1 MLYKYKGLNKEG
13 KRTKGTISAS
23 SIDEAKTKLR
33 TQGIFY
39 DTLEPTREFSF
50 KGMVSR
56 RPMPNT
62 LLSNF
67 AKELGSYLN
76 AGNMTIMTALKLM
89 EKQHRKEK
97 QYYAFLNATK
107 TMVEEGKSLAVAL
120 SEQKV
125 YQLPDFFLQSIKV
138 AGEGG
143 KMVEVLNNMSHFF
156 ASQSRIRQQVINAMI
171 YPLFILIVAMGMTV
185 FLLIY
190 VVPKITGIFEDTHQ
204 ELPGITQFVL
214 GASHFLGAHYVGI
227 LVGFLAAIILGKI
240 AYSKIRPFHYM
251 VDAVMLRL
259 PIVGKLTQNHELGR
273 FSYIISLMLDSGVP
287 YTQAVTMA
295 SSTFGNLAIRD
306 LFEQV
311 SAKVTEGNK
320 LSNALYSA
328 GGTVKLKSNFL
339 QTLAL
344 GEESSNVASVMGSLS
359 ELYSE
364 ENEQGIDRLLK
375 MVEPVMMLLIGGIVG
390 VIVMAM
396 LLPIFSM
403 SLGAKL

>member
-1 MLYKYKGLNKEG
+1 MLFKYKGLEKEG

-23 SIDEAKTKLR
+23 SLDEAKTKLR
-33 TQGIFY
+33 AQGVYY
-39 DTLEPTREFSF
+39 DTLQEAREFSF
-50 KGMVSR
+50 EGFSSR
-56 RPMPNT
+56 RRMPNT
-62 LLSNF
+62 ILSNF
-67 AKELGSYLN
+67 SKELASYLN
-76 AGNMTIMTALKLM
+76 AGNMTILTALKLM
-89 EKQHRKEK
+89 EKQHKKEK
-97 QYYAFLNATK
+97 HLYAFLTATK
-107 TMVEEGKSLAVAL
+107 TMVDEGKPLSVAL
-120 SEQKV
+120 NEQKV
-125 YQLPDFFLQSIKV
+125 YELPDFFLQSIKV
-138 AGEGG
+138 AGQGG
-143 KMVEVLNNMSHFF
+143 KMVEVLSNMSHFF

-171 YPLFILIVAMGMTV
+171 YPLFILIVAVGMTV

-204 ELPGITQFVL
+204 ELPGITKFVL
-214 GASHFLGAHYVGI
+214 GASHFLGQHYIGLMVGA
-227 LVGFLAAIILGKI
+227 LVAIIVAKV
-240 AYSKIRPFHYM
+240 AYSKVRSFHYM
-251 VDAVMLRL
+251 IDALMLRL

-287 YTQAVTMA
+287 YTQAVTLA
-295 SSTFGNLAIRD
+295 SSTFGNLAIQD
-306 LFEQV
+306 LFEKV
-311 SAKVTEGNK
+311 TTKVTEGNK

-328 GGTVKLKSNFL
+328 KGVKLKSNFL

-344 GEESSNVASVMGSLS
+344 GEESSNVASVMGNLS

-364 ENEQGIDRLLK
+364 ENEQGIDRVLK

>member
-1 MLYKYKGLNKEG
+1 MLFKYKGLNQEG

-23 SIDEAKTKLR
+23 SLEDAKTKLR
-33 TQGIFY
+33 SQGVFY
-39 DTLEPTREFSF
+39 DTLQEARSFSLEGF
-50 KGMVSR
+50 GSR
-56 RPMPNT
+56 RTMPNT
-62 LLSNF
+62 TLSNF
-67 AKELGSYLN
+67 SKELASYLN
-76 AGNMTIMTALKLM
+76 AGNMTILTALKLM
-89 EKQHRKEK
+89 EKQHKKEK
-97 QYYAFLNATK
+97 KYYAFLNATK
-107 TMVEEGKSLAVAL
+107 TMVDEGKPLAVAL
-120 SEQKV
+120 DEQKV
-125 YQLPDFFLQSIKV
+125 YALPTFFLQSVKV
-138 AGEGG
+138 AAQGG
-143 KMVEVLNNMSHFF
+143 KMVEVLTNMSHFF

-171 YPLFILIVAMGMTV
+171 YPMFILIVAIGMTV

-214 GASHFLGAHYVGI
+214 GASHFLGQHYVGI
-227 LVGFLAAIILGKI
+227 MVGLLLAIVIGKL
-240 AYSKIRPFHYM
+240 AYSRLRPFHYM
-251 VDAVMLRL
+251 VDAMMLRL

-287 YTQAVTMA
+287 YTQAVTLA

-306 LFEQV
+306 LFEGVTQ
-311 SAKVTEGNK
+311 KVTEGNK
-320 LSNALYSA
+320 LSNALYA
-328 GGTVKLKSNFL
+328 TKGVRLKSNFL

-344 GEESSNVASVMGSLS
+344 GEESSNVASVMGNLS
-359 ELYSE
+359 ALYAE
-364 ENEQGIDRLLK
+364 ENEQGIDRVLK

>member
-1 MLYKYKGLNKEG
+1 MLFKYKGLNKEG

-23 SIDEAKTKLR
+23 SIEEAKNKLR
-33 TQGIFY
+33 TQGIYY
-39 DTLEPTREFSF
+39 DTLHEAREFSF
-50 KGMVSR
+50 EGFSNR
-56 RPMPNT
+56 RLMPNT
-62 LLSNF
+62 VLSNF
-67 AKELGSYLN
+67 SKELASYLN
-76 AGNMTIMTALKLM
+76 AGNMTILTALKLM
-89 EKQHRKEK
+89 EKQHKKEK
-97 QYYAFLNATK
+97 NYYAFLTAAK
-107 TMVEEGKSLAVAL
+107 TMVDEGKPLAVAL

-125 YQLPDFFLQSIKV
+125 YQLPDFFLQSVKV
-138 AGEGG
+138 AGQGG
-143 KMVEVLNNMSHFF
+143 KMVEVLSNMSHFF
-156 ASQSRIRQQVINAMI
+156 ASQSRIKQQVINAMI
-171 YPLFILIVAMGMTV
+171 YPMFILIVAVGMTV

-214 GASHFLGAHYVGI
+214 GASHFLGQHYVG
-227 LVGFLAAIILGKI
+227 LMVGLLAIIIIGKI
-240 AYSKIRPFHYM
+240 AYSKVRPFHYAMDAM
-251 VDAVMLRL
+251 VLRL

-306 LFEQV
+306 LFEKV
-311 SAKVTEGNK
+311 SAKITEGNK
-320 LSNALYSA
+320 LSSALYTA
-328 GGTVKLKSNFL
+328 KGVKLKSNFL

-344 GEESSNVASVMGSLS
+344 GEESSNVASVMGNLS
-359 ELYSE
+359 ALYSE
-364 ENEQGIDRLLK
+364 ENEQGIDRVLK

>member
-1 MLYKYKGLNKEG
+1 MLFKYKGLNKEG
-13 KRTKGTISAS
+13 KRTRGTISAS
-23 SIDEAKTKLR
+23 SAEEAKSKLR
-33 TQGIFY
+33 AQGIFY
-39 DTLEPTREFSF
+39 DALQEARAFSLEGLS
-50 KGMVSR
+50 GR
-56 RPMPNT
+56 RTMPNT

-67 AKELGSYLN
+67 SKELASYLN
-76 AGNMTIMTALKLM
+76 AGNMTILTALKLM
-89 EKQHRKEK
+89 EKQHKKEK
-97 QYYAFLNATK
+97 NYYAFLNAAK
-107 TMVEEGKSLAVAL
+107 TMVDEGKPLSVAL
-120 SEQKV
+120 GEQKI
-125 YQLPDFFLQSIKV
+125 YTLPTFFLQSVKV
-138 AGEGG
+138 AAQGG
-143 KMVEVLNNMSHFF
+143 KMVEVLTNMSQFF

-171 YPLFILIVAMGMTV
+171 YPLFILTVAVGMTV

-214 GASHFLGAHYVGI
+214 GASHFLGQHYVGI
-227 LVGFLAAIILGKI
+227 MVGTLLAIIVGKI

-251 VDAVMLRL
+251 VDALMLRL
-259 PIVGKLTQNHELGR
+259 PIVGKLAQNHELGR
-273 FSYIISLMLDSGVP
+273 FSYIIALMLDSGVP
-287 YTQAVTMA
+287 YTQAVTLA

-306 LFEQV
+306 LFEEV
-311 SAKVTEGNK
+311 SQKVTEGNK
-320 LSNALYSA
+320 LSNALYSSKGVA
-328 GGTVKLKSNFL
+328 LKSNFL

-344 GEESSNVASVMGSLS
+344 GEESSNVASVMGNLS
-359 ELYSE
+359 ALYSE

>member
-1 MLYKYKGLNKEG
+1 MLFKYKGLNKEG
-13 KRTKGTISAS
+13 KRAKGTISAS
-23 SIDEAKTKLR
+23 SLEDAKTKLR

-39 DTLEPTREFSF
+39 DTLQEAREFSF
-50 KGMVSR
+50 EGLSSR
-56 RPMPNT
+56 RTMPNT

-67 AKELGSYLN
+67 SKELASYLN
-76 AGNMTIMTALKLM
+76 AGNMTILTALKLM
-89 EKQHRKEK
+89 EKQHKKEK
-97 QYYAFLNATK
+97 NYYAFLNATK
-107 TMVEEGKSLAVAL
+107 TMVDEGKPLATAL
-120 SEQKV
+120 NEQKV
-125 YQLPDFFLQSIKV
+125 YSLPNFFLQSVKV
-138 AGEGG
+138 ASQGG
-143 KMVEVLNNMSHFF
+143 KMVEVLSNMSHFF

-171 YPLFILIVAMGMTV
+171 YPMFILIVAVGMTI

-214 GASHFLGAHYVGI
+214 GASHFLGQHYVG
-227 LVGFLAAIILGKI
+227 LMVGLLLLIIGSKI

-251 VDAVMLRL
+251 VDALMLRL

-287 YTQAVTMA
+287 YTQAVTLA

-306 LFEQV
+306 LFEHV
-311 SAKVTEGNK
+311 TKKVTEGNK
-320 LSNALYSA
+320 LSNALYSTK
-328 GGTVKLKSNFL
+328 GVKLKSNFL

-344 GEESSNVASVMGSLS
+344 GEESSNVASVMSNLS
-359 ELYSE
+359 ELYAE
-364 ENEQGIDRLLK
+364 ENEQGIDRVLK
-375 MVEPVMMLLIGGIVG
+375 MIEPVMMLLIGGIVG

>member
-1 MLYKYKGLNKEG
+1 MLFKYKGLNKEG

-23 SIDEAKTKLR
+23 SLDEAKTKLR
-33 TQGIFY
+33 GQGIYY
-39 DTLEPTREFSF
+39 DTLQEAREFSF
-50 KGMVSR
+50 EGFSSR
-56 RPMPNT
+56 RRMPNT
-62 LLSNF
+62 VLSNF
-67 AKELGSYLN
+67 SKELASYLN
-76 AGNMTIMTALKLM
+76 AGNMTILTALKLM
-89 EKQHRKEK
+89 EKQHKKEK
-97 QYYAFLNATK
+97 HLYAFLTATK
-107 TMVEEGKSLAVAL
+107 TMVDEGKPLSVAL
-120 SEQKV
+120 NEQKV
-125 YQLPDFFLQSIKV
+125 YELPDFFLQSIKV
-138 AGEGG
+138 AGQGG
-143 KMVEVLNNMSHFF
+143 KMVEVLSNMSHFF

-171 YPLFILIVAMGMTV
+171 YPLFILIVAVGMTV

-214 GASHFLGAHYVGI
+214 GASHFLGQHYVG
-227 LVGFLAAIILGKI
+227 LMVGALAVIIFSKI
-240 AYSKIRPFHYM
+240 AYSKVRSFHYM
-251 VDAVMLRL
+251 IDALMLRL

-273 FSYIISLMLDSGVP
+273 FSYIIYLMLDSGVP
-287 YTQAVTMA
+287 YTQAVTLA
-295 SSTFGNLAIRD
+295 SSTFGNLAIQD
-306 LFEQV
+306 LFEKV
-311 SAKVTEGNK
+311 TTKVTEGNK

-328 GGTVKLKSNFL
+328 KGVKLKSNFL

-344 GEESSNVASVMGSLS
+344 GEESSNVASVMGNLS

-364 ENEQGIDRLLK
+364 ENEQGIDRVLK

>member
-1 MLYKYKGLNKEG
+1 MLFKYKGLEKEG

-23 SIDEAKTKLR
+23 SLDEAKTKLR
-33 TQGIFY
+33 AQGVYY
-39 DTLEPTREFSF
+39 DTLQEAREFSF
-50 KGMVSR
+50 EGFSSR
-56 RPMPNT
+56 RRMPNT
-62 LLSNF
+62 ILSNF
-67 AKELGSYLN
+67 SKELASYLN
-76 AGNMTIMTALKLM
+76 AGNMTILTALKLM
-89 EKQHRKEK
+89 EKQHKKEK
-97 QYYAFLNATK
+97 HLYAFLTATK
-107 TMVEEGKSLAVAL
+107 TMVDEGKPLSVAL
-120 SEQKV
+120 NEQKV
-125 YQLPDFFLQSIKV
+125 YELPDFFLQSIKV
-138 AGEGG
+138 AGQGG
-143 KMVEVLNNMSHFF
+143 KMVEVLSNMSHFF

-171 YPLFILIVAMGMTV
+171 YPLFILIVAVGMTV

-204 ELPGITQFVL
+204 ELPGITKFVL
-214 GASHFLGAHYVGI
+214 GASHFLGQHYIGLMVGA
-227 LVGFLAAIILGKI
+227 LVVIIVAKV
-240 AYSKIRPFHYM
+240 AYSKVRSFHYM
-251 VDAVMLRL
+251 IDALMLRL

-287 YTQAVTMA
+287 YTQAVTLA
-295 SSTFGNLAIRD
+295 SSTFGNLAIQD
-306 LFEQV
+306 LFEKV
-311 SAKVTEGNK
+311 TTKVTEGNK

-328 GGTVKLKSNFL
+328 KGVKLKSNFL

-344 GEESSNVASVMGSLS
+344 GEESSNVASVMGNLS

-364 ENEQGIDRLLK
+364 ENEQGIDRVLK

>member
-1 MLYKYKGLNKEG
+1 MLFKYKGLNKEG
-13 KRTKGTISAS
+13 KRAKGTISAS
-23 SIDEAKTKLR
+23 SLDDAKTKLR
-33 TQGIFY
+33 AQQIFY
-39 DTLEPTREFSF
+39 DSLEEAHEFSF
-50 KGMVSR
+50 QGLSTR
-56 RPMPNT
+56 RQMPNT
-62 LLSNF
+62 ILSNF
-67 AKELGSYLN
+67 AKELASYLK
-76 AGNMTIMTALKLM
+76 AGNMTILTALKLM
-89 EKQHRKEK
+89 EKQHKKEK
-97 QYYAFLNATK
+97 HYHAFLNATL
-107 TMVEEGKSLAVAL
+107 TMVDEGKPLAVAL
-120 SEQKV
+120 GDQKV
-125 YQLPDFFLQSIKV
+125 YQLPDFFLQSVKV
-138 AGEGG
+138 AGQGG
-143 KMVEVLNNMSHFF
+143 KMVEVLSNMSHFF

-171 YPLFILIVAMGMTV
+171 YPMFILIVAVGMTV

-214 GASHFLGAHYVGI
+214 GASHFLGQHYVGI
-227 LVGFLAAIILGKI
+227 MVGLLVAIVAAKI
-240 AYSKIRPFHYM
+240 AYSKVRPFHYA
-251 VDAVMLRL
+251 VDALMLRL

-287 YTQAVTMA
+287 YTQAVTLA

-306 LFEQV
+306 LFEKV
-311 SAKVTEGNK
+311 SHKVTEGNK
-320 LSNALYSA
+320 LSNALYA
-328 GGTVKLKSNFL
+328 TKGVKLKSNFL
-339 QTLAL
+339 QNLAL
-344 GEESSNVASVMGSLS
+344 GEESSNVASVMGNLS

>member
-1 MLYKYKGLNKEG
+1 MLFKYKGLDKAG
-13 KRTKGTISAS
+13 KRVKGTISAS
-23 SIDEAKTKLR
+23 SLDEAKTKLR
-33 TQGIFY
+33 SQGIYY
-39 DTLEPTREFSF
+39 DTLQEAREFSF
-50 KGMVSR
+50 EGFSR
-56 RPMPNT
+56 RRRMPNT
-62 LLSNF
+62 VLSNF
-67 AKELGSYLN
+67 AKELASYLN
-76 AGNMTIMTALKLM
+76 AGNMTILTALKLM
-89 EKQHRKEK
+89 EKQHKKEK
-97 QYYAFLNATK
+97 HYYAFLTAVR
-107 TMVEEGKSLAVAL
+107 TMVDEGKPLAVAL
-120 SEQKV
+120 SDQKV
-125 YQLPDFFLQSIKV
+125 YELPDFFLQSIKV
-138 AGEGG
+138 ASQGG
-143 KMVEVLNNMSHFF
+143 KMVEVLSNMSHFF

-171 YPLFILIVAMGMTV
+171 YPLFILIVAVGMTV

-214 GASHFLGAHYVGI
+214 GASHFLGQHYVGLMVGA
-227 LVGFLAAIILGKI
+227 LVTIVVAKI
-240 AYSKIRPFHYM
+240 AYSKVRPFHYM
-251 VDAVMLRL
+251 VDALMLRL

-273 FSYIISLMLDSGVP
+273 FSYIIALMLDSGVP
-287 YTQAVTMA
+287 YTQAVTLA

-306 LFEQV
+306 LFERV
-311 SAKVTEGNK
+311 TTKVTEGNK
-320 LSNALYSA
+320 LSNALYTA
-328 GGTVKLKSNFL
+328 KGVKLKSNFL

>member
-1 MLYKYKGLNKEG
+1 MLFKYKGLDKEG

-23 SIDEAKTKLR
+23 SLDEAKTKLR
-33 TQGIFY
+33 AQGVYY
-39 DTLEPTREFSF
+39 DTLQEAREFSF
-50 KGMVSR
+50 EGFSSR
-56 RPMPNT
+56 RRMPNT
-62 LLSNF
+62 ILSNF
-67 AKELGSYLN
+67 SKELASYLN
-76 AGNMTIMTALKLM
+76 AGNMTILTALKLM
-89 EKQHRKEK
+89 EKQHKKEK
-97 QYYAFLNATK
+97 HLYAFLTATK
-107 TMVEEGKSLAVAL
+107 TMVDEGKPLSVAL
-120 SEQKV
+120 NEQKV
-125 YQLPDFFLQSIKV
+125 YELPDFFLQSIKV
-138 AGEGG
+138 AGQGG
-143 KMVEVLNNMSHFF
+143 KMVEVLSNMSHFF

-171 YPLFILIVAMGMTV
+171 YPLFILIVAVGMTV

-204 ELPGITQFVL
+204 ELPGITKFVL
-214 GASHFLGAHYVGI
+214 GASHFLGQHYVG
-227 LVGFLAAIILGKI
+227 LMVGALAAIIFSKI
-240 AYSKIRPFHYM
+240 AYSKVRSFHYM
-251 VDAVMLRL
+251 VDALMLRL

-287 YTQAVTMA
+287 YTQAVTLA
-295 SSTFGNLAIRD
+295 SSTFGNLAIQD
-306 LFEQV
+306 LFEKV
-311 SAKVTEGNK
+311 TTKVTEGNK

-328 GGTVKLKSNFL
+328 KGVKLKSNFL

-344 GEESSNVASVMGSLS
+344 GEESSNVASVMGNLS

-364 ENEQGIDRLLK
+364 ENEQGIDRVLK

>member
-1 MLYKYKGLNKEG
+1 MLFKYKGLNKEG
-13 KRTKGTISAS
+13 KRAKGTISAS
-23 SIDEAKTKLR
+23 SLEDAKAKLR
-33 TQGIFY
+33 AQQIFY
-39 DTLEPTREFSF
+39 DSLEETREFSF
-50 KGMVSR
+50 QGLSAR
-56 RPMPNT
+56 RQMPNT

-67 AKELGSYLN
+67 AKELASYLK
-76 AGNMTIMTALKLM
+76 AGNMTILTALKLM
-89 EKQHRKEK
+89 EKQHKKEK
-97 QYYAFLNATK
+97 HYHAFLNATL
-107 TMVEEGKSLAVAL
+107 TMVDEGKPLAVAL
-120 SEQKV
+120 GDQKV
-125 YQLPDFFLQSIKV
+125 YQLPDFFLQSVKV
-138 AGEGG
+138 AGQGG
-143 KMVEVLNNMSHFF
+143 KMVEVLSNMSHFF

-171 YPLFILIVAMGMTV
+171 YPMFILIVAVGMTV

-204 ELPGITQFVL
+204 ELPGITKFVL
-214 GASHFLGAHYVGI
+214 GASHFLGQHYVGI
-227 LVGFLAAIILGKI
+227 MVGLLVVIIASKI
-240 AYSKIRPFHYM
+240 AYSKVRPFHYT
-251 VDAVMLRL
+251 VDALMLRL

-287 YTQAVTMA
+287 YTQAVTLA

-306 LFEQV
+306 LFEKV
-311 SAKVTEGNK
+311 GNKVTEGNK
-320 LSNALYSA
+320 LSNALYA
-328 GGTVKLKSNFL
+328 VKGVKLKSNFL
-339 QTLAL
+339 QNLAL
-344 GEESSNVASVMGSLS
+344 GEESSSVASVMGNLS

>member
-1 MLYKYKGLNKEG
+1 MLFKYKGLNQEG

-23 SIDEAKTKLR
+23 SLEDAKTKLR
-33 TQGIFY
+33 SQGVFY
-39 DTLEPTREFSF
+39 DTLQEARGFSF
-50 KGMVSR
+50 EGFGSR
-56 RPMPNT
+56 RTMPNT
-62 LLSNF
+62 TLSNF
-67 AKELGSYLN
+67 SKELASYLN
-76 AGNMTIMTALKLM
+76 AGNMTILTALKLM
-89 EKQHRKEK
+89 EKQHKKEK
-97 QYYAFLNATK
+97 KYYAFLNATK
-107 TMVEEGKSLAVAL
+107 TMVDEGKPLAVAL
-120 SEQKV
+120 DEQKV
-125 YQLPDFFLQSIKV
+125 YALPTFFLQSVKV
-138 AGEGG
+138 AAQGG
-143 KMVEVLNNMSHFF
+143 KMVEVLTNMSHFF

-171 YPLFILIVAMGMTV
+171 YPMFILIVAIGMTV

-214 GASHFLGAHYVGI
+214 GASHFLGQHYVGI
-227 LVGFLAAIILGKI
+227 MVGLLLAIVIGKL
-240 AYSKIRPFHYM
+240 AYSRFRPFHYM
-251 VDAVMLRL
+251 VDAMMLRL

-287 YTQAVTMA
+287 YTQAVTLA

-306 LFEQV
+306 LFEGVTQ
-311 SAKVTEGNK
+311 KVTEGNK
-320 LSNALYSA
+320 LSNALYA
-328 GGTVKLKSNFL
+328 TKGVRLKSNFL

-344 GEESSNVASVMGSLS
+344 GEESSNVASVMGNLS
-359 ELYSE
+359 ALYAE
-364 ENEQGIDRLLK
+364 ENEQGIDRVLK